1 MEQKQT
7 WDNCKL
13 SGRDE
18 CIHRDEE
25 SIRKLA
31 SSEARVD
38 SIDSLGT
45 DTDPITSSMI
55 TEADQICNSCEGY
68 QRRATQNP

>member
-7 WDNCKL
+7 WNNCKL

-31 SSEARVD
+31 SNEAMVD
-38 SIDSLGT
+38 SIDSLGP
-45 DTDPITSSMI
+45 DPNPITSSMI
-55 TEADQICNSCEGY
+55 TEADQICNSCEGF
-68 QRRATQNP
+68 QPRATQNS

>member
-7 WDNCKL
+7 WNNCKL

-31 SSEARVD
+31 STEARVD
-38 SIDSLGT
+38 SIDSLGS
-45 DTDPITSSMI
+45 DPDPITSSMV
-55 TEADQICNSCEGY
+55 TEADKLCSSCKAFE
-68 QRRATQNP
+68 ALTPQNP